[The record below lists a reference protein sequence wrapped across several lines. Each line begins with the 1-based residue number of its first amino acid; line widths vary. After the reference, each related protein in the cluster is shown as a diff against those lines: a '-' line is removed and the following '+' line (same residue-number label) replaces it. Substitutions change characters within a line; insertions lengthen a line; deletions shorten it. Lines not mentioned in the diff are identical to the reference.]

1 MKLTLLTATIVFLT
15 FLTGDHIDDLTNTAN
30 IEATESLQ
38 GHSMVQ
44 RYSGSNE
51 VGLQCSNDGANFYFH

>member
-1 MKLTLLTATIVFLT
+1 MKLTLLTATILFLT
-15 FLTGDHIDDLTNTAN
+15 FLTGDHIDDLTNPAN

-44 RYSGSNE
+44 RYS
-51 VGLQCSNDGANFYFH
+51 VPMK